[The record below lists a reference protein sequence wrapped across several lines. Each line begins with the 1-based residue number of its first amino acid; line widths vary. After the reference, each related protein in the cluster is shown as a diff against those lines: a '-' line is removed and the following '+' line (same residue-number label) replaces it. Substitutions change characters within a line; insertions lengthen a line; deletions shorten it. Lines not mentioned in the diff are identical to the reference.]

1 MSENYLVLNGNRIDL
16 TEEEVKRLMLEKK
29 KDDVWRKPNEDDPEG
44 YPYCISIDGTVTP
57 YLWGDDEE
65 DNRIY
70 ENGNICFDR
79 EIMEKRALKRI
90 LHDRLDRFSRQ
101 NGWNDEKI
109 KEHQKKHY
117 ICFDVRARSC
127 DVCFVRYTYDF
138 EKVYFVSEEIARKAV
153 EEIVKPFCEKHPEIL
168 F

>member
-1 MSENYLVLNGNRIDL
+1 MSENYLVLNGDRIDL
-16 TEEEVKRLMLEKK
+16 TEEQVKTLMTKEKTE
-29 KDDVWRKPNEDDPEG
+29 DVWREPNEDDLEV

-70 ENGNICFDR
+70 ENGNLCFDR

-101 NGWNDEKI
+101 NGWNDEI
-109 KEHQKKHY
+109 LKKCQDKYY
-117 ICFDVRARSC
+117 IYFVGIERKCA
-127 DVCFVRYTYDF
+127 VCRTEIIYDF
-138 EKVYFVSEEIARKAV
+138 EKVYFVSEEIAKKAV
-153 EEIVKPFCEKHPEIL
+153 EEIVNPFCEKHPEIL